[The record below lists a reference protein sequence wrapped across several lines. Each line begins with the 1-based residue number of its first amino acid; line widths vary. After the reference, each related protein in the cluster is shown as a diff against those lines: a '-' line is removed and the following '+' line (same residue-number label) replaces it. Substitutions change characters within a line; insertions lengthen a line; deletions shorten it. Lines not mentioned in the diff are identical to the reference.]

1 MSAPDVTSRLLI
13 QQLRR
18 RVDALA
24 STVGVLAAGG
34 IGGGGNK
41 FRILET
47 AAEGTAGN
55 WSAYD
60 LLIVIAD
67 EDNAEPGFF
76 RRNQSSTKDMDG
88 TSGIQDA
95 AGNKFERFT
104 AT

>member
-24 STVGVLAAGG
+24 ATLGMLSASVAGLS
-34 IGGGGNK
+34 K

-47 AAEGTAGN
+47 SDEGAAGIWT
-55 WSAYD
+55 AYD

-67 EDNAEPGFF
+67 EDNLEPGFF
-76 RRNQSSTKDMDG
+76 RRNQTTTAAMDG
-88 TSGIQDA
+88 VAGIQDA